1 MSKLKELRER
11 NEISKIDM
19 CKILCM
25 SENSYSKK
33 ECNVGDMKFK
43 DIIKICNF
51 LNCDIEDI
59 YDYDENNKSSKLK
72 SLYICK
78 NEIEFKSYIY
88 FLKDI
93 NRGIIKIGKTSNL
106 YYRIS
111 QIRSNMIT
119 SGIDVRGLK
128 LIDIYPATSQ
138 DIDLVEKEFHF
149 RFKNKRFMGEW
160 FEIDE
165 SDIKL
170 KKITKLLGV
179 SIFTGETDCEID
191 MDRCWGNDIEECYDI
206 KDLCTLEEL
215 KVKAF
220 NIDDIREDI
229 IKIINLI

>member
-11 NEISKIDM
+11 NNISKIDM

-93 NRGIIKIGKTSNL
+93 NRGIIKIGKTSHL
-106 YYRIS
+106 YFRIS
-111 QIRSNMIT
+111 QIRSNMINA
-119 SGIDVRGLK
+119 GISAEGLK
-128 LIDIYPATSQ
+128 LIGIYPTISQ
-138 DIDLVEKEFHF
+138 DVDLVEKEFHF
-149 RFKNKRFMGEW
+149 KFKDKRTVGEW
-160 FEIDE
+160 FKINE
-165 SDIKL
+165 SDIEL
-170 KKITKLLGV
+170 KKIAKVLGV
-179 SIFTGETDCEID
+179 SIFTGETNCEID
-191 MDRCWGNDIEECYDI
+191 EGRSWRKDIVGYCDL
-206 KDLCTLEEL
+206 KDLSTLENL
-215 KVKAF
+215 KPKMF
-220 NIDDIREDI
+220 NIDSIKDEIA
-229 IKIINLI
+229 KIINLI

>member
-11 NEISKIDM
+11 NDISKIDM

-59 YDYDENNKSSKLK
+59 YDYDKNNKSSKLK
-72 SLYICK
+72 ALYICK
-78 NEIEFKSYIY
+78 NKIEFKSYIY

-119 SGIDVRGLK
+119 SGVDVGGLK
-128 LIDIYPATSQ
+128 LVGIYPTTYQ
-138 DIDLVEKEFHF
+138 DIDLVEKEFHLS
-149 RFKNKRFMGEW
+149 FKDKRFIGEW
-160 FEIDE
+160 FKIDE
-165 SDIKL
+165 TDIKL
-170 KKITKLLGV
+170 KKITKFLGV
-179 SIFTGETDCEID
+179 SIFTGETNCEID
-191 MDRCWGNDIEECYDI
+191 IDRCWGYDIEECCDM

-215 KVKAF
+215 KVKSF
-220 NIDDIREDI
+220 NIDDISKEI

>member
-11 NEISKIDM
+11 NNISKIDM

-93 NRGIIKIGKTSNL
+93 NRGIIKIGKTSHL
-106 YYRIS
+106 YFRIS
-111 QIRSNMIT
+111 QIRSNMINA
-119 SGIDVRGLK
+119 GISAEGLK
-128 LIDIYPATSQ
+128 LIGIYPTISQ
-138 DIDLVEKEFHF
+138 DVDLVEKEFHF
-149 RFKNKRFMGEW
+149 RFKDKRTVGEW
-160 FEIDE
+160 FKINE
-165 SDIKL
+165 SDIEL
-170 KKITKLLGV
+170 KKIAKVLGV
-179 SIFTGETDCEID
+179 SIFTGETNCEID
-191 MDRCWGNDIEECYDI
+191 EGRSWRKDIVGYCDL
-206 KDLCTLEEL
+206 KDLSTLENL
-215 KVKAF
+215 KPKMF
-220 NIDDIREDI
+220 NIDSIKDEIA
-229 IKIINLI
+229 KIINLI